1 MSGLAALSHPA
12 LLYNP
17 WRGRV
22 AKKHHTV
29 GAERQPEHVVSGG
42 RIYAAAGKIEP
53 WFPWV
58 LSLAYTLVLG
68 YFTLRYHVVGGFG
81 VETDFYAELVPQA
94 RKLLAGEFSPFNY
107 GAKGPVYSFM
117 LAAAYGV
124 TGDYFRAG
132 LILNLLSGAVF
143 LVTVYYLV
151 KSVFNALSAAGVTLA
166 VAASFIFQSY
176 TYQAAS
182 DLPFMALC
190 ALSMYFLFRD
200 STLRYRSI
208 VLSALMGLLAFL
220 MRYNGAFI
228 PAGSLLF
235 IVLSEGSVRERLKR
249 AGIWLG
255 VFAAAGLPWFAVNM
269 AATGS
274 PVHNDNYLNVMY
286 EYYGRNAEGVT
297 YENWTDAL
305 PKEFT
310 GMADII
316 LYDPGYFIAHTV
328 GNIFEHIK
336 NDLLHLT
343 GLRLG
348 VLTAL
353 GFIVFWFAR
362 PGRKKLLFFSFGVLY
377 FLILTIVFYNPRFSL
392 FLIVFYL
399 ILAVW
404 PWTADAVTVRLK
416 KLSPLPLAVIALV
429 IASSFATS
437 TQAVIGYIRNEPG
450 ILKDLRDLGL
460 SLASKE
466 NDNSKIVIARKPHV
480 ASYAELEYRMFPAS
494 PRSVPELIAYCREND
509 VDYIVYSGVE
519 AAYRPDVRTLF
530 DISAPHPGLD
540 IVVYNKSGVVYRVL
554 PQ

>member
-1 MSGLAALSHPA
+1 M
-12 LLYNP
+12 
-17 WRGRV
+17 
-22 AKKHHTV
+22 AKKHHAV
-29 GAERQPEHVVSGG
+29 GPQGQPERSFSGG
-42 RIYAAAGKIEP
+42 GIVAAAGKIEP
-53 WFPWV
+53 WFPWA
-58 LSLAYTLVLG
+58 LSLVYTLVLG
-68 YFTLRYHVVGGFG
+68 YFTLKYHVVGGFG

-94 RKLLAGEFSPFNY
+94 RKLLEGEFSPLNY
-107 GAKGPVYSFM
+107 GAKGPVYSFL
-117 LAAAYGV
+117 LAAVYSV
-124 TGDYFRAG
+124 TGDFLRAG

-151 KSVFNALSAAGVTLA
+151 KSVFNALSAAGVALI
-166 VAASFIFQSY
+166 VASGFVFQSY
-176 TYQAAS
+176 TFQAAS

-200 STLRYRSI
+200 AVLRYRSI

-228 PAGSLLF
+228 PACSLLF
-235 IVLSEGSVRERLKR
+235 IAFSDGSVRERLKR

-255 VFAAAGLPWFAVNM
+255 VFTAAGLPWFAVNM

-286 EYYGRNAEGVT
+286 EYYGHDTAGVT

-310 GMADII
+310 GLADII
-316 LYDPGYFIAHTV
+316 LYDPGYFIAHTI
-328 GNIFEHIK
+328 GNVFEHIK
-336 NDLLHLT
+336 NDILHLT

-348 VLTAL
+348 VMTVI

-392 FLIVFYL
+392 FLIIFYS
-399 ILAVW
+399 IPAVW
-404 PWTADAVTVRLK
+404 PWTADPVTRRLK
-416 KLSPLPLAVIALV
+416 KLSFLPLAVVALI
-429 IASSFATS
+429 IASSFVTS
-437 TQAVIGYIRNEPG
+437 TQTVVRYMRNEPD
-450 ILKDLRDLGL
+450 ILRDLRDLGL
-460 SLASKE
+460 ALGSKESDASKV
-466 NDNSKIVIARKPHV
+466 VIARKPHV
-480 ASYAELEYRMFPAS
+480 ASYAELQYRMFPAS
-494 PRSVPELIAYCREND
+494 PRSVPELIAYSRENG